1 MSKFLGIIGGS
12 GLYEME
18 GLENIDTVSVSTPFG
33 EPSDS
38 IITGT
43 LDGMKMGF
51 LPRHGKGHRIT
62 PSEINYRANIWA
74 LKSLGVDT
82 VISVSAVGSMKEEI
96 VPGDLVVPHQFIDRT
111 KGRASTFFSGGIVG
125 HVAFADPVCHALAD
139 VVFKGAVSTG
149 ARVHQGGT
157 YICME
162 GPQFS
167 TRAESN
173 LYRTWGVDVIGMTN
187 IPEAKLAR
195 EAELCYSTVALAT
208 DYDCWHESEEDVSVE
223 AILQIM
229 HHNVENA
236 KRAIAWAARNMAEKD
251 ACSCSEALK
260 FAIVTDPSAIPDK
273 VKKDLEPI
281 IGKYVK

>member
-1 MSKFLGIIGGS
+1 MYK
-12 GLYEME
+12 
-18 GLENIDTVSVSTPFG
+18 
-33 EPSDS
+33 
-38 IITGT
+38 
-43 LDGMKMGF
+43 
-51 LPRHGKGHRIT
+51 R
-62 PSEINYRANIWA
+62 
-74 LKSLGVDT
+74 
-82 VISVSAVGSMKEEI
+82 
-96 VPGDLVVPHQFIDRT
+96 Q
-111 KGRASTFFSGGIVG
+111 
-125 HVAFADPVCHALAD
+125 
-139 VVFKGAVSTG
+139 
-149 ARVHQGGT
+149 
-157 YICME
+157 
-162 GPQFS
+162 
-167 TRAESN
+167 ESN

-208 DYDCWHESEEDVSVE
+208 DYDCWHESEDDVSVE

-251 ACSCSEALK
+251 ACGCSEALK